1 MGRGAREG
9 QQTTSFFL
17 PVSSGNKKGPCFLSR
32 GSEGPELSCLLFVWF
47 LQASTYGNNMGFC
60 TAPWSLDSQEW
71 SHWEGGD
78 CSPCDLDNL
87 QFNAQ
92 QEEARSPQLRWQP
105 QDALYRAWSLG
116 GHLPTRWPP
125 QPAPKDAGGGGGGGR
140 SQDHEWLCTDFA
152 PSAIAGAGLHLPST
166 LLPLGCISAHFGA
179 VIPARCTEKGE
190 RSRPWSLFELQ
201 LGKAPKYLHAQLEMH
216 TYTYRHGSLE
226 VPASRG
232 TPLRG
237 RSWKDTPPH
246 TPRKIPARLSSV
258 PRPPPAPLQTLTP
271 PANLQLPEPTLQD
284 AAHPSPPICSQTQGW
299 GRTGGP
305 RGETVVAGASPT
317 HPLPLSTHS
326 TAASTA
332 NRSAF
337 MVGPA
342 EMRRA
347 AGCAQGWRQG
357 RAPGVGKGQRPRPA
371 GRPLP
376 RTAFPHRLPR
386 PRPVSFPR
394 SGEPGPGKGAVSVA
408 PVLASLPPPPPLR
421 GLRATR
427 EQSQLSPRPCLKCF
441 FHPPFGSL
449 SNFPEGRD
457 GSRRAACMPD
467 AAHPFPSATPCIH
480 GSLHPEDLLRPCLPP
495 LLHASSFTDPLRTH
509 PTPIHSQPPY
519 TCPCPACANAC
530 VQDSLRAWIS
540 CIREPPNARDPCMHD
555 PPSACTAPMQD
566 PSR

>member
-1 MGRGAREG
+1 METIWGFARPHG
-9 QQTTSFFL
+9 VWIVRNGVIGKAGIAAPATWTTCSLMPSKRKHVLPSFGGSPKMRSTGHGPLGVTSPHVGHRSL
-17 PVSSGNKKGPCFLSR
+17 PR
-32 GSEGPELSCLLFVWF
+32 R
-47 LQASTYGNNMGFC
+47 M
-60 TAPWSLDSQEW
+60 
-71 SHWEGGD
+71 
-78 CSPCDLDNL
+78 
-87 QFNAQ
+87 
-92 QEEARSPQLRWQP
+92 
-105 QDALYRAWSLG
+105 LG
-116 GHLPTRWPP
+116 VGV
-125 QPAPKDAGGGGGGGR
+125 GGGR

-408 PVLASLPPPPPLR
+408 PVLASLPPPAP
-421 GLRATR
+421 A
-427 EQSQLSPRPCLKCF
+427 
-441 FHPPFGSL
+441 
-449 SNFPEGRD
+449 EG
-457 GSRRAACMPD
+457 A
-467 AAHPFPSATPCIH
+467 
-480 GSLHPEDLLRPCLPP
+480 
-495 LLHASSFTDPLRTH
+495 
-509 PTPIHSQPPY
+509 
-519 TCPCPACANAC
+519 
-530 VQDSLRAWIS
+530 
-540 CIREPPNARDPCMHD
+540 
-555 PPSACTAPMQD
+555 
-566 PSR
+566 